1 MINKIVLRKPFIG
14 DLKKLLIWEN
24 DLKNTSFTD
33 HPFFYS
39 IDDLQDF
46 LNSDQELLIDN
57 QKRFIISFDEEA
69 IGCIDLYAFDLVNSR
84 AGVGV
89 FIDSKFRS
97 QGFGTMSIQLL
108 KKISIKDYSINSLY
122 AEISCKNEP
131 SIKAFEKSGFVK
143 NGIKKNWIRTQESF
157 EDVIFYQ
164 CFLINN

>member
-89 FIDSKFRS
+89 FIEVPKFPP
-97 QGFGTMSIQLL
+97 FH
-108 KKISIKDYSINSLY
+108 
-122 AEISCKNEP
+122 P
-131 SIKAFEKSGFVK
+131 V
-143 NGIKKNWIRTQESF
+143 W
-157 EDVIFYQ
+157 
-164 CFLINN
+164 